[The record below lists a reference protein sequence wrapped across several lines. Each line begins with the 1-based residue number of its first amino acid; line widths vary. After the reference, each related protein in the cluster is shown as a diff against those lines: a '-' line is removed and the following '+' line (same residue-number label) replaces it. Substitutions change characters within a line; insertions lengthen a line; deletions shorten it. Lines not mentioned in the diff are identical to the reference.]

1 MARHF
6 VEIVGLF
13 LFIIF
18 IITMIYH
25 WFMIK
30 YQKQGYSQR
39 HYRRDSENVR
49 KMLVKVLNNK
59 EEDL

>member
-1 MARHF
+1 
-6 VEIVGLF
+6 
-13 LFIIF
+13 
-18 IITMIYH
+18 MIYH